1 MESPPKPP
9 QPPSDSGF
17 TRERVDEDELHPP
30 NGSMPPTEIT
40 SVDLQHLK
48 ELIQE
53 RTSELMMAQTL
64 LAEREMAVKELEA
77 QLVAREAE
85 AQKLA
90 MVAARTDNAV
100 VLSDPRGRIEWVNEG
115 FTRLSGYSFEEVRG
129 RSPGSFLQGPNTD
142 RFTVEMMRERIRRGE
157 GFKTEILNYHRS
169 GRKYWVQIE
178 TQPVRDAEGRLINF
192 MAIESDITHRVHVDQ
207 RRAAQYEVA
216 RLLTGSDGLTTV
228 IGRCLRAISRGLG
241 WRFAAFWRWET
252 RTERLRIEQ
261 SWHQPEMHLGE
272 FSETCRNLSFGPE
285 EGLPGQVWK
294 SGLPE
299 WISDFASEGDAK
311 RRSTAASAGLHSVLA
326 FPCRADELTLGVME
340 FFGSEIESPDQDLL
354 RLGTALGNQI
364 GQFIIR
370 KQAELDVQAQR
381 DFAVQVMNLMGQ
393 ALTITDASGEVVF
406 SNAALGRLL
415 GVATD
420 QLAGRSLAEF
430 AVAEDVPALQG
441 ARARNLSGETTSL
454 PLRLHHAHGNVIN
467 AWVTGVP
474 RRQDDFVTGFIESI
488 TDLTE
493 QRRHEAML
501 QSAREAAEA
510 ASRAKSEFLAMMSH
524 EIRTPMNGIIGM
536 SGLLLT
542 STMPPQQREM
552 IDAIRS
558 SGEALMAIIEDILDF
573 SKIEARKLD
582 LLVEEFALDTV
593 LENVVDLLGHKAQ
606 QKGLTLAVIV
616 APEVPARMTADSS
629 RIRQILLNLVGNAIK
644 FTEHGEVVLEVRPDS
659 AGRGV
664 EFGVRDT
671 GIGISPDQLQ
681 RLFRPFS
688 QADASTTRR
697 YGGSGLGLVIC
708 QRLLELMDSRLDVT
722 SIADEGSTF
731 SFVIPQEGAAR
742 WCSPATRNRR
752 ILVGEG
758 HPETRRSIAAAL
770 QSEGW
775 QFEMVE
781 SELEWARR
789 LEAGPFDAALIDRN
803 WYGEAAMAVI
813 NSLNSSGSSIRP
825 RVALTGGLTD
835 SLRSSKTLAHID
847 GFIGKPLRRSNLRNW
862 LENRDPS
869 GSGSGGLH
877 FLAASPA
884 PLRRL
889 HVLVAEDNNINRR
902 LAVFML
908 ETLGHHFSLAA
919 NGREAVDAALKGN
932 FDVILMDCHM
942 PEIDGYE
949 AAQLIRKWEAET
961 HRASGVRIIA
971 LTAAALPG
979 ERERCLA
986 CGMNDYLV
994 KPVGLNELKVAIESL
1009 DVPAS
1014 PAADFIRR
1022 EDEIRHLQS
1031 TIHSLGNDLGAD
1043 EVAALI
1049 QDFLMEIPTKIAA
1062 LKESVDRQEQAG
1074 IRRQA
1079 HSLVGS
1085 CLPLGLRRVGELA
1098 RELEQTE
1105 GENVRPEQIRLATA
1119 IATAFA
1125 EFSPTLGQLADEL
1138 PTGLRGGL
1146 NQETGSKRH

>member
-1 MESPPKPP
+1 M
-9 QPPSDSGF
+9 
-17 TRERVDEDELHPP
+17 HPP
-30 NGSMPPTEIT
+30 EMSSKFDRTPTGSRDGSRDSQYLGTPATEVT
-40 SVDLQHLK
+40 PEYLQQLK
-48 ELIQE
+48 EQIQN
-53 RTSELMMAQTL
+53 RTAELMMAQTL
-64 LAEREMAVKELEA
+64 LAERETSLKELEA
-77 QLVAREAE
+77 QLIAREAE
-85 AQKLA
+85 AHKLS

-100 VLSDPRGRIEWVNEG
+100 VLTDPQGRIEWINEG

-129 RSPGSFLQGPNTD
+129 RTPGSILQGPNTD
-142 RFTVEMMRERIRRGE
+142 RFTADMIRERIRRGE
-157 GFKTEILNYHRS
+157 GFKTEILNYHRC

-178 TQPVRDAEGRLINF
+178 TQPVRDTDGRLINF
-192 MAIESDITHRVHVDQ
+192 MAIESDITHRVHIDQ
-207 RRAAQYEVA
+207 RRSTQYEVA
-216 RLLTGSDGLTTV
+216 RILAGPDGLTTV
-228 IGRCLRAISRGLG
+228 IGRCLRAVTRGLG
-241 WRFAAFWRWET
+241 WRFACFWRWES
-252 RTERLRIEQ
+252 RTERLRMEQ
-261 SWHQPEMHLGE
+261 CWHQPEMHIGN
-272 FSETCRNLSFGPE
+272 FAETCRNLSFGPE
-285 EGLPGQVWK
+285 EALPGKVWK

-299 WISDFASEGDAK
+299 WVSNFAAEGDAK
-311 RRSTAASAGLHSVLA
+311 RRASATSAGLHSVLA

-340 FFGSEIESPDQDLL
+340 FFGSEIENPNQDLL

-370 KQAELDVQAQR
+370 KQAEVDIQAQR

-393 ALTITDASGEVVF
+393 ALTITDATGELVF
-406 SNAALGRLL
+406 SNAAFGRLVGL
-415 GVATD
+415 SID
-420 QLAGRSLAEF
+420 QLGGRSLGEF
-430 AVAEDVPALQG
+430 TVAEDVPILHG
-441 ARARNLSGETTSL
+441 ARVRNLSGETTNL
-454 PLRLHHAHGNVIN
+454 PLRLHHADGHIIN

-474 RRQDDFVTGFIESI
+474 RRQDDFVTGIIESI

-493 QRRHEAML
+493 QRRHEAIL
-501 QSAREAAEA
+501 QSARESAEA

-542 STMPPQQREM
+542 SPMPPQQREM

-582 LLVEEFALDTV
+582 LLTEEFALDTI

-616 APEVPARMTADSS
+616 AAEIPARLTADSS
-629 RIRQILLNLVGNAIK
+629 RIRQILLNLVGNSIK

-664 EFGVRDT
+664 EFSVRDT
-671 GIGISPDQLQ
+671 GIGIRPDQLQ

-708 QRLLELMDSRLDVT
+708 QRLLELMDSRLDVAST
-722 SIADEGSTF
+722 AGEGSTF
-731 SFVIPQEGAAR
+731 SFILPQEGAAR
-742 WCSPATRNRR
+742 WCPPAIGDRR

-770 QSEGW
+770 RSEGC
-775 QFEMVE
+775 QFEMCD
-781 SELEWARR
+781 SELEWARH
-789 LEAGPFDAALIDRN
+789 LESGRFDAALIDRN
-803 WYGEAAMAVI
+803 WFGSMATEIVAKLYGSYSP
-813 NSLNSSGSSIRP
+813 NRP

-835 SLRSSKTLAHID
+835 SLRSSGNLTHID
-847 GFIGKPLRRSNLRNW
+847 GFIGKPLRRSNLRSW
-862 LENRDPS
+862 LENRETEK
-869 GSGSGGLH
+869 
-877 FLAASPA
+877 FNSPA
-884 PLRRL
+884 SKLRNTLPPPSRRL

-908 ETLGHHFSLAA
+908 ETLGHHFALAA
-919 NGREAVDAALKGN
+919 NGREAVAAAMQGN

-949 AAQLIRKWEAET
+949 AAQIIRKWEVEANRT
-961 HRASGVRIIA
+961 QSVRIVA

-986 CGMNDYLV
+986 CGMNHYLV
-994 KPVGLNELKVAIESL
+994 KPVGLNELKSAIEA
-1009 DVPAS
+1009 DEAVP
-1014 PAADFIRR
+1014 PPDFDSNRR
-1022 EDEIRHLQS
+1022 EDEIRHLR
-1031 TIHSLGNDLGAD
+1031 TTVESLGNDLGRE
-1043 EVAALI
+1043 EVSALI
-1049 QDFLMEIPTKIAA
+1049 HDFLAELPGKVAE
-1062 LKESVDRQEQAG
+1062 LKELVDRQENEG

-1079 HSLVGS
+1079 HGLVGS

-1098 RELEQTE
+1098 RELEQRAET
-1105 GENVRPEQIRLATA
+1105 GSRTDHVRLALA

-1138 PTGLRGGL
+1138 RAGESAGQG
-1146 NQETGSKRH
+1146 